1 MLGIIIPTDFH
12 FFRGVE
18 TTKYIYRYIKPARL
32 ARGFINPGR
41 CPCVADAPTADPAGP
56 APRRARASLRGCA
69 AVKCKALEA
78 LRLKELPKKPWGLE
92 RILRV
97 REWKM
102 IS

>member
-1 MLGIIIPTDFH
+1 VLLTLQLL
-12 FFRGVE
+12 
-18 TTKYIYRYIKPARL
+18 TQL
-32 ARGFINPGR
+32 AL
-41 CPCVADAPTADPAGP
+41 
-56 APRRARASLRGCA
+56 RRAARASLRGCA
-69 AVKCKALEA
+69 ALKCKALEA